1 MGRFFNQKVINA
13 VGKLPPNMES
23 LRKQF
28 NEEQKNAKPICSTA
42 PKETG
47 IATPN
52 AGEQGKSESVIPV
65 RRGRPRGTGRT
76 HKGNS
81 RKTGRIG

>member
-28 NEEQKNAKPICSTA
+28 NEEQKNARIVYSET

-52 AGEQGKSESVIPV
+52 AGDEGKSEFIVPV
-65 RRGRPRGTGRT
+65 RWGRPRGTGRT

-81 RKTGRIG
+81 R